1 MMMII
6 QFLLGASLA
15 SFFNLVAVRR
25 QRGESIV
32 APRSHCD
39 RCGGQLKNF
48 DLIPVFSYIIS
59 MGKCRYCKQKFSATL
74 FTIELAAGSAAASL
88 NLFEINCVY
97 VGMLIV
103 LIALTSYDIVDQTIP
118 TNGIILLLLVCGLSN
133 THPIQEIL
141 IAIPIYLLIQF
152 LNHHFSWMGSGDIDI
167 YFCLWLALDI
177 PSLLWQTFIACVA
190 ALLYLIVAPWP
201 KDSKI
206 PFVPFITIGFH
217 LTHQFQSI
225 LLPLIS

>member
-48 DLIPVFSYIIS
+48 DLTPVFSYIIL

-97 VGMLIV
+97 VDMLIV
-103 LIALTSYDIVDQTIP
+103 LIALTSYDIVDQTIQQ
-118 TNGIILLLLVCGLSN
+118 TELSCCCLSADYQ
-133 THPIQEIL
+133 TPIQ
-141 IAIPIYLLIQF
+141 
-152 LNHHFSWMGSGDIDI
+152 
-167 YFCLWLALDI
+167 
-177 PSLLWQTFIACVA
+177 
-190 ALLYLIVAPWP
+190 
-201 KDSKI
+201 SKK
-206 PFVPFITIGFH
+206 F
-217 LTHQFQSI
+217 
-225 LLPLIS
+225 